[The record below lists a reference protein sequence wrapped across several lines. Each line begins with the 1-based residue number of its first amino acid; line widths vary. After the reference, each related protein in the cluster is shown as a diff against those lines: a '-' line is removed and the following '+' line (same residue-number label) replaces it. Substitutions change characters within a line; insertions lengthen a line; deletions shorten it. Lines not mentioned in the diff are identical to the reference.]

1 MAIAGIVLLLFSGI
15 GIAFILSREA
25 DLSLSRTR
33 AIIELLSFTRN
44 SVGMYSMSASEILQ
58 AFGAEKIRKCGYPDE
73 NAFPQSFFEMSEN
86 CVIPDAECRDT
97 FLNFSR
103 GFGQGY
109 RQQEVQR
116 CEEYIERLRKK
127 ESEQAS
133 ALAAKKKMI
142 FGVSIGATLILLILL
157 L

>member
-1 MAIAGIVLLLFSGI
+1 MEIAGIVLLLFSGI
-15 GIAFILSREA
+15 SIAFILSREA
-25 DLSLSRTR
+25 DLSLARTR
-33 AIIELLSFTRN
+33 AIIELLVFTRN

-58 AFGAEKIRKCGYPDE
+58 VFGIERIRECGYPDE
-73 NAFPQSFFEMSEN
+73 NAFPQSFSEMSES
-86 CVIPDAECRDT
+86 CAIPDAECKEA

-109 RQQEVQR
+109 RHQEVQR

-127 ESEQAS
+127 ESEQAA
-133 ALAAKKKMI
+133 ALATKKKMI